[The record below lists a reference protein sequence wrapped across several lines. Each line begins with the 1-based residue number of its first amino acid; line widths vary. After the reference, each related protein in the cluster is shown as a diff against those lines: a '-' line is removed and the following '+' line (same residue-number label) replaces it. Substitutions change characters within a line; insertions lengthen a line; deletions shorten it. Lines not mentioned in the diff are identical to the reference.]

1 MGDVSKTVNVTIISA
16 IVSLTIIEIAAL
28 MQGVDGQVLSLVV
41 GAVAGL
47 GGLIGGKKV
56 WREK

>member
-16 IVSLTIIEIAAL
+16 IISLTIIEIAAL
-28 MQGVDGQVLSLVV
+28 IQGVDGQVLSLVV

-47 GGLIGGKKV
+47 GGLIGGKKL
-56 WREK
+56 WR